1 MGSVELGHG
10 GGLGHGAGQ
19 VHDVL
24 LDHGVLQ
31 DHGVQ
36 LHHGEQLDGG
46 LGWGALVPG
55 WTQTTEG
62 GEPAQKKIIFR
73 SSDFTLVSSDKTIIN

>member
-1 MGSVELGHG
+1 MGSVELEHG

-19 VHDVL
+19 VHGVLHGVLPDHDVL
-24 LDHGVLQ
+24 LDHGV
-31 DHGVQ
+31 
-36 LHHGEQLDGG
+36 QLDGG

-62 GEPAQKKIIFR
+62 GEPAQKKS
-73 SSDFTLVSSDKTIIN
+73 SSDHLTLL